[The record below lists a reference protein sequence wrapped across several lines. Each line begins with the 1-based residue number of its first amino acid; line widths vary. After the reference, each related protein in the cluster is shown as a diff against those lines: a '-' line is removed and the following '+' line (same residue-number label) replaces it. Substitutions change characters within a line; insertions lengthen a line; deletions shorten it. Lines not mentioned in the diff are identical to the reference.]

1 MDSNILTLML
11 GISTF
16 LGALGLGALLWG
28 LKTGQFDDPKRFLDT
43 VHFDNADD
51 LQDAALMEEKRKEV
65 KEKKE
70 RKEKEYRPP
79 D

>member
-1 MDSNILTLML
+1 MDSNILAVML

-28 LKTGQFDDPKRFLDT
+28 LKTGQFDDMRRFLDT
-43 VHFDNADD
+43 VHYDNEED
-51 LQDAALMEEKRKEV
+51 LKDAAMMEKRRREA
-65 KEKKE
+65 KK
-70 RKEKEYRPP
+70 RREKEYRPP

>member
-1 MDSNILTLML
+1 MDSSVLTLML

-28 LKTGQFDDPKRFLDT
+28 LKTGQFNDQKRFLDS
-43 VHFDNADD
+43 VHFDNEED
-51 LQDAALMEEKRKEV
+51 LQDAALMQERQKRIKEKR
-65 KEKKE
+65 
-70 RKEKEYRPP
+70 EKEYGPP

>member
-1 MDSNILTLML
+1 MDSNILGLMI

-28 LKTGQFDDPKRFLDT
+28 LKTGQFDDPKRFLDGA
-43 VHFDNADD
+43 HHDNIED
-51 LQDAALMEEKRKEV
+51 LQDAVRMEEKKKAAKKKR
-65 KEKKE
+65 EKN
-70 RKEKEYRPP
+70 YRPP

>member
-28 LKTGQFDDPKRFLDT
+28 LKTGQFDDQKRFLDG
-43 VHFDNADD
+43 VQYDNVDD
-51 LQDAALMEEKRKEV
+51 LNDALLMEKKKKEA
-65 KEKKE
+65 EKK
-70 RKEKEYRPP
+70 RQKEYGPA

>member
-28 LKTGQFDDPKRFLDT
+28 LKTGQFDDQKRFLDT
-43 VHFDNADD
+43 VHFDNEDD
-51 LQDAALMEEKRKEV
+51 LRDAALMDKRRKER
-65 KEKKE
+65 EE
-70 RKEKEYRPP
+70 RRKKEYRPP

>member
-28 LKTGQFDDPKRFLDT
+28 LKTGQFDDMRRFLDS
-43 VHFDNADD
+43 VHYDNVDD
-51 LQDAALMEEKRKEV
+51 LQDAALMEKKRKEA
-65 KEKKE
+65 KK
-70 RKEKEYRPP
+70 RREKEYRPP

>member
-28 LKTGQFDDPKRFLDT
+28 LKTGQFDDQRRFLDS
-43 VHFDNADD
+43 VHYDNEDD
-51 LQDAALMEEKRKEV
+51 LNDAVQM
-65 KEKKE
+65 EKKRLE
-70 RKEKEYRPP
+70 AKKKREKEYRPP

>member
-28 LKTGQFDDPKRFLDT
+28 LKTGQFDDQRRFLDS
-43 VHFDNADD
+43 VHYDNEDD
-51 LQDAALMEEKRKEV
+51 LNDAAQM
-65 KEKKE
+65 EKKRLE
-70 RKEKEYRPP
+70 AKKKREKEYRPP

>member
-28 LKTGQFDDPKRFLDT
+28 LKTGQFDDQKRFLDT
-43 VHFDNADD
+43 VHFDNEDD
-51 LQDAALMEEKRKEV
+51 LQDAALMDERRKEREKR
-65 KEKKE
+65 
-70 RKEKEYRPP
+70 RKKEYRPP

>member
-1 MDSNILTLML
+1 MDSNILAVML

-28 LKTGQFDDPKRFLDT
+28 LKTGQFDDMRRFLDT
-43 VHFDNADD
+43 VHYDNEED
-51 LQDAALMEEKRKEV
+51 LNDAAMMEKRRREA
-65 KEKKE
+65 KK
-70 RKEKEYRPP
+70 RREKEYRPP

>member
-1 MDSNILTLML
+1 MDSNILAVML

-28 LKTGQFDDPKRFLDT
+28 LKTGQFDDQKRFLDG
-43 VHFDNADD
+43 VHYDNVDD
-51 LQDAALMEEKRKEV
+51 LNDAALMEKKRKEA
-65 KEKKE
+65 KKK
-70 RKEKEYRPP
+70 REKEYRPP

>member
-28 LKTGQFDDPKRFLDT
+28 LKTGQFDDQRRFLDS
-43 VHFDNADD
+43 VHYDNEDD
-51 LQDAALMEEKRKEV
+51 LNDAVQMQKKRLKA
-65 KEKKE
+65 KKK
-70 RKEKEYRPP
+70 REKEYRPP